1 MRRPMRNSPR
11 LRQIL
16 YAGAAIALVAAPLAA
31 QTLDDGVMLARRELL
46 TGDSYTVD
54 TWDQYWEGALK
65 RTNANIGTITTK
77 VNVLHANYGLA
88 DRLNVIG
95 MVPYVWTKPS
105 QGYLHGIQGFQ
116 DVTLGLKWK
125 AIERSSPSVG
135 SLGAFAVV
143 SAGIPLTDYNPE
155 LLPLS
160 IGLGSTRVSWR
171 GTVNYQMPSGW
182 FVNESAAY
190 VWRSQVQLDRP
201 YFFTDGEFTMSD
213 RVDMPNAFENVLS
226 AGYMRRNLMVEAFL
240 SQQVTLGG
248 GDIRRQDMPFVSNR
262 MNYSKA
268 GVMAMLPIP
277 KTGGFEVQASVAQTF
292 AGRNVGQS
300 TTLTAGILYRF
311 NGRPQ

>member
-1 MRRPMRNSPR
+1 M
-11 LRQIL
+11 
-16 YAGAAIALVAAPLAA
+16 GA
-31 QTLDDGVMLARRELL
+31 
-46 TGDSYTVD
+46 
-54 TWDQYWEGALK
+54 
-65 RTNANIGTITTK
+65 
-77 VNVLHANYGLA
+77 
-88 DRLNVIG
+88 
-95 MVPYVWTKPS
+95 
-105 QGYLHGIQGFQ
+105 
-116 DVTLGLKWK
+116 
-125 AIERSSPSVG
+125 
-135 SLGAFAVV
+135 LGAFAVV

-213 RVDMPNAFENVLS
+213 RVDMPNAFDNVVS

-277 KTGGFEVQASVAQTF
+277 KTGGLEVQASVAQTF

>member
-1 MRRPMRNSPR
+1 MRNSLR
-11 LRQIL
+11 LLRIL
-16 YAGAAIALVAAPLAA
+16 YASAAIALVAAPLGA
-31 QTLDDGVMLARRELL
+31 QTLTDGVMLAGRELL
-46 TGDSYTVD
+46 TGNSYAYD
-54 TWDQYWEGALK
+54 TWDKYWEGELK
-65 RTNANIGTITTK
+65 RSNANIGTITTK

-125 AIERSSPSVG
+125 AIERTSSSVG

-171 GTVNYQMPSGW
+171 GTLNYLTPSGW
-182 FVNESAAY
+182 YVNESAAY
-190 VWRSQVQLDRP
+190 TWRSQVQLDRP

-226 AGYMRRNLMVEAFL
+226 AGYMSRRLMVEAFL
-240 SQQVTLGG
+240 SQQNTLSG
-248 GDIRRQDMPFVSNR
+248 GDIRRQDMPFISNR

-292 AGRNVGQS
+292 TGRNVGQS
-300 TTLTAGILYRF
+300 TTLMAGILYRF
-311 NGRPQ
+311 NGSPR